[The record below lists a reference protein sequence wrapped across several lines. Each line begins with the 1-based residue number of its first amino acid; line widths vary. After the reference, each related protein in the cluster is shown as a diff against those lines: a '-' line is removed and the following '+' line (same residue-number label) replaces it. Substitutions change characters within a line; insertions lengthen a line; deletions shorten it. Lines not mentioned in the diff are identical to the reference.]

1 MRSVVKE
8 VVDGIERYKSAD
20 RKIFVV
26 CTRDHK
32 QWNTIQTP
40 SMQIGFKFKEMRCA
54 RLGSRIYDPR
64 FVDKSRLNQ
73 KWLGVEIM

>member
-1 MRSVVKE
+1 M
-8 VVDGIERYKSAD
+8 VDGIERYKSAD

-40 SMQIGFKFKEMRCA
+40 SMQIGFKFNEMRCA
-54 RLGSRIYDPR
+54 RLGPESTTRGLWT
-64 FVDKSRLNQ
+64 KAA
-73 KWLGVEIM
+73 